1 MTTQTVE
8 PSQFSNATGV
18 MRALKR
24 ASRHLVPPAPLKPS
38 AWAEQNVRIPAG
50 NAIPGPIRFDNAPY
64 QREPM
69 DMATR
74 PGCYRISL
82 MWGAQV
88 GKALSVE
95 TPIPTPTGFKKM
107 LDIQK
112 GDLVLDE
119 SGSPCCVTL
128 ATHVMHNRQC
138 YRVMFDDGTDVVCDA
153 EHLWTVVDRGHK
165 IRGRLTHREITLPL
179 HEMIDSHK
187 RSQAA
192 GRTRYAIRNCL
203 PAQHERRDL
212 PIDPYL
218 YGLWLGDGAVFDGQI
233 ILHRSDTQ
241 LIGVIESR
249 GHSCFVRYR
258 DKRSPDVAACRII
271 CADGEPL
278 SKKLRVSGLRTKGA
292 VSSDYLMS
300 SVEDRRDL
308 LAGLMDTDGHIAK
321 NGTAEFINKSQALS
335 RAVAQL
341 AASLGMKPRSSKV
354 TKSCRY
360 KGVKQTGEYWK
371 VSFRAYAE
379 DRVFILARK
388 KEAVQVAGEG
398 KKYLRRTESRQRGIV
413 GIEPVASV
421 PVKCIQVDS
430 PSRLYLCTD
439 QYVPTHNTQ
448 LALCLQGYAIAHEP
462 RSQMMMQ
469 PSQGDLTTWLETK
482 FNPMVDANPSLQ
494 RLLAKPRSHEGVNN
508 QRMKSYP
515 GGFLMFAWAGST
527 KTMRG
532 RSAPWI
538 VADEIDGYSGT
549 DEGDEVQLIWQR
561 AATFGDQRLLL
572 EISTPTIKGA
582 SRIESSFEQG
592 DQRHYH
598 VACPHCDHHQILAWD
613 NVVWDK
619 DDDGTHHPD
628 TAAYA
633 CRHCG
638 ALWSD
643 GERIVAI
650 RTAEQVGAGW
660 KSARPFRGHASYHLN
675 ELYSCF
681 RRLRDIVQSFLDKK
695 ASNDLQ
701 SFVNVSLAQTW
712 EEQGEK
718 ADAHALMGRAEQYR
732 APVPAGGFVLTAGVD
747 MQQDRLEV
755 ETVAWGQGEE
765 SWSID
770 YAVLW
775 GDTLQDDVWRDLDDH
790 LAATWT
796 HESGAQLGIVAA
808 CLDTGGTAGYTQRA
822 YEYARGK
829 TGRRLFAVKGIPGW
843 DRPVVMAPSRR
854 KTGKGQRK
862 VDLFSVGVDEAKLTV
877 MRRLAVEAPGPGYT
891 HVPADREPEWF
902 HQLTAEKLLTKYLK
916 GAPRREWHQT
926 RTRNEALDC
935 RVYAYAALKIANPNL
950 KRHARRLTEQSA
962 EVEEAPAPSGV
973 EHEAE
978 KQAPVI
984 HERPKEPEQSRP
996 RKKRRSARR
1005 NRSRS
1010 WVNGW

>member
-1 MTTQTVE
+1 MTTTTAE
-8 PSQFSNATGV
+8 PSQFSNASGV
-18 MRALKR
+18 TRALKR

-74 PGCYRISL
+74 PGCHRISL

-88 GKALSVE
+88 GK
-95 TPIPTPTGFKKM
+95 
-107 LDIQK
+107 
-112 GDLVLDE
+112 
-119 SGSPCCVTL
+119 
-128 ATHVMHNRQC
+128 
-138 YRVMFDDGTDVVCDA
+138 
-153 EHLWTVVDRGHK
+153 
-165 IRGRLTHREITLPL
+165 
-179 HEMIDSHK
+179 
-187 RSQAA
+187 
-192 GRTRYAIRNCL
+192 
-203 PAQHERRDL
+203 
-212 PIDPYL
+212 
-218 YGLWLGDGAVFDGQI
+218 
-233 ILHRSDTQ
+233 
-241 LIGVIESR
+241 
-249 GHSCFVRYR
+249 
-258 DKRSPDVAACRII
+258 
-271 CADGEPL
+271 
-278 SKKLRVSGLRTKGA
+278 
-292 VSSDYLMS
+292 
-300 SVEDRRDL
+300 
-308 LAGLMDTDGHIAK
+308 
-321 NGTAEFINKSQALS
+321 
-335 RAVAQL
+335 
-341 AASLGMKPRSSKV
+341 
-354 TKSCRY
+354 
-360 KGVKQTGEYWK
+360 
-371 VSFRAYAE
+371 
-379 DRVFILARK
+379 
-388 KEAVQVAGEG
+388 
-398 KKYLRRTESRQRGIV
+398 
-413 GIEPVASV
+413 
-421 PVKCIQVDS
+421 
-430 PSRLYLCTD
+430 
-439 QYVPTHNTQ
+439 TQ
-448 LALCLQGYAIAHEP
+448 LALCLQGYGIAHEP

-549 DEGDEVQLIWQR
+549 DEGDEVQLLWQR

-592 DQRHYH
+592 DQRRFY
-598 VACPHCDHHQILAWD
+598 VACPHCDHHQTLQWE

-619 DDDGTHHPD
+619 DDDGSHHPD

-633 CRHCG
+633 CGHCG

-660 KSARPFRGHASYHLN
+660 KASRPFRGHASYHLN

-718 ADAHALMGRAEQYR
+718 ADAHALMERAEVYR
-732 APVPAGGFVLTAGVD
+732 APVPAGGVVLTAGID

-770 YAVLW
+770 YAVFW
-775 GDTLQDDVWRDLDDH
+775 GDTLQDDVWQDLDDY
-790 LAATWT
+790 LATTWT
-796 HESGAQLGIVAA
+796 HESGAQLGIVAS
-808 CLDTGGTAGYTQRA
+808 CLDTGGTTGYTQRA

-829 TGRRLFAVKGIPGW
+829 TGRRLFAIKGVSGW
-843 DRPVVMAPSRR
+843 DRPVVTAPSRK

-862 VDLFSVGVDEAKLTV
+862 VDLFSVGVDEAKLTI

-891 HVPADREPEWF
+891 HIPGDREAEWF
-902 HQLTAEKLLTKYLK
+902 HQLTSEKLLTKYVK

-926 RTRNEALDC
+926 RLRNEALDC

-950 KRHARRLTEQSA
+950 KRHARRLSER
-962 EVEEAPAPSGV
+962 VEDPPECTALRDDAPSRLAS
-973 EHEAE
+973 EQAE
-978 KQAPVI
+978 
-984 HERPKEPEQSRP
+984 EPDEEQRQKP
-996 RKKRRSARR
+996 KRRAGNRKRR
-1005 NRSRS
+1005 NRS
-1010 WVNGW
+1010 WVNSW